1 MQDGNSRYMAFV
13 LCQTVCFKIRTPS
26 KTKDENTNYFPHPHT
41 KNTLTKTQ
49 HKKQTT
55 NKSKYQNNPF
65 MAIQIKLSFLDNV

>member
-26 KTKDENTNYFPHPHT
+26 KTKDENKNDSPNPHT
-41 KNTLTKTQ
+41 KNTHKKTQ

-55 NKSKYQNNPF
+55 NKSNYQNNPF
-65 MAIQIKLSFLDNV
+65 MAIQIKLLFIFG